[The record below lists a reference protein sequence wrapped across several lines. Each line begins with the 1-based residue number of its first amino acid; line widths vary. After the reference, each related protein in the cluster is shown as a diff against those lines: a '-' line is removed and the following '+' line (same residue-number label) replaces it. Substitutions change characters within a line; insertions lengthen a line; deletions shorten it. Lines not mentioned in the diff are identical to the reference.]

1 MIQKTAPRGLFT
13 GVSRRSCFILNS
25 RRLVLRECA
34 LRVEYMK
41 QATKDSVQ
49 TILLNDPTVDNRN
62 IGPAL
67 DVLSGR
73 TTVQIFAG
81 TVDYTLSRRQ
91 AAELL
96 GVSLRTLD
104 SLGKKGLIKKAWLL
118 GRTRARGYSLQSV
131 REYQSER
138 LVHK

>member
-1 MIQKTAPRGLFT
+1 
-13 GVSRRSCFILNS
+13 
-25 RRLVLRECA
+25 
-34 LRVEYMK
+34 MK
-41 QATKDSVQ
+41 QATKDSVK
-49 TILLNDPTVDNRN
+49 TLLLNDPTVDNRN

-91 AAELL
+91 AAEIL

-104 SLGKKGLIKKAWLL
+104 ELGKKGLIKKAWLL
-118 GRTRARGYSLQSV
+118 GQKRARGYSLQSV
-131 REYQSER
+131 RKYQGER
-138 LVHK
+138 LVH